1 MLKERYEV
9 KDRLGSEGF
18 DEVFKV
24 LDKKEGNFYT
34 LKIIKK
40 INEEENM
47 NDLIK
52 NLYK

>member
-1 MLKERYEV
+1 MIFKERYEI

-18 DEVFKV
+18 NEEFKV

-40 INEEENM
+40 IM
-47 NDLIK
+47 KKRI
-52 NLYK
+52 